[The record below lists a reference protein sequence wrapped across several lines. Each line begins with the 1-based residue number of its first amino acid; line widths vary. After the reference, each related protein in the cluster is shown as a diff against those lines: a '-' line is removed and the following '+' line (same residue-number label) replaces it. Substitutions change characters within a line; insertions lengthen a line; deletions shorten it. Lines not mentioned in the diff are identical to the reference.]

1 MNRIKDIYRR
11 LAQKKYVNSLTV
23 TAVIALLINLII
35 ETAARHSLV
44 QALVFAFTSPLV
56 FLINACIIF
65 ATLSIACLFKRRAFV
80 LSFISFVWL
89 LLGIANGVILLKRM
103 TPFTINDL
111 TMLEDGLSILPTY
124 LTNFE
129 IVLLAIAA
137 VAVIAGF
144 VLLFIKGPKKR
155 EKIKYKRNIAAVIV
169 IMLGTVGVFNL
180 GIATGVVDTFFGN
193 LAMGYRDNGVPYSF
207 ISTWLDTG
215 IDKPKNYSKDEILGI
230 YKHGEL
236 ENMDKAV
243 EQAKTEDTPNII
255 FLQLE
260 SFIDPQLVNSIEC
273 SEDPIPNFRNL
284 MKNYSSGYFTVPA
297 VGAGTANTEFES
309 ITGMSAKFFGP
320 GEYPYKSVLL
330 DKTFES
336 IPYDLKEIG
345 YSTHVIHN
353 HRGVFYNRNQ
363 VFKNLGFDDFTSIE
377 YMNDIEKTPKN
388 WAKDS
393 ILTDQIMTALNITDS
408 KDYIYTIS
416 VEGHGKYPTEQI
428 IQNPEI
434 EVTKAPSEEKKWQYE
449 YYVNMIHSMDKFVKE
464 LTDSL
469 SQFDEDVVLVM
480 YGDHLPAL
488 DMTEDE
494 MESGSLYN
502 TQYVIW
508 SNFGMTKEDK
518 DLYAYQIGA
527 EVLDRL
533 GLHEG
538 TLVTYHQNY
547 SDSKS
552 YKKNLRALGY
562 DMLYGKQ
569 YVYQG
574 KVWQPTD
581 MQMGMKKISIDKIVQ
596 IGEKRYIKGHNFTQ
610 YSYVTLDGVK
620 LDTTYLSPTLL
631 ALEEDVD
638 PEASDRLKVSQ
649 IEKYDEILSTTE

>member
-1 MNRIKDIYRR
+1 MNRLKNIYYR
-11 LAQKKYVNSLTV
+11 LAQKPYINSLTV

-35 ETAARHSLV
+35 ETAARHSLI
-44 QALVFAFTSPLV
+44 QALVFEFTSPLV
-56 FLINACIIF
+56 FLVNVCIIF
-65 ATLSIACLFKRRAFV
+65 ATLSIVCLFKRRTFV
-80 LSFISFVWL
+80 FSLISFVWL

-111 TMLEDGLSILPTY
+111 SMLQDGFSILPTY
-124 LTNFE
+124 LTPFE
-129 IVLLAIAA
+129 IVLLAIASI
-137 VAVIAGF
+137 AVIAGF
-144 VLLFIKGPKKR
+144 VLLFIKGPKKQG
-155 EKIKYKRNIAAVIV
+155 KIRYGRNAAAVAV
-169 IMLGTVGVFNL
+169 IIMGTIGVFNL

-215 IDKPKNYSKDEILGI
+215 IDKPKDYSEEEILGI
-230 YKHGEL
+230 YKNGEL
-236 ENMDKAV
+236 DNMNEEIKKEGSA
-243 EQAKTEDTPNII
+243 DTPNIV

-260 SFIDPQLVNSIEC
+260 SFIDPQLINSIEC
-273 SEDPIPNFRNL
+273 SEDPIPNFRKL
-284 MKNYSSGYFTVPA
+284 LENYSSGYFTVPA

-336 IPYDLKEIG
+336 IPYDLGEIG

-388 WAKDS
+388 WAKDG
-393 ILTDQIMTALNITDS
+393 ILTEQIMTALNITEG

-416 VEGHGKYPTEQI
+416 VEGHGKYPTEQVI
-428 IQNPEI
+428 EEPEI

-449 YYVNMIHSMDKFVKE
+449 YYVNMIHSMDKFIKE
-464 LTDSL
+464 LTDEL
-469 SQFDEDVVLVM
+469 SEFDEDVVLVM

-488 DMTEDE
+488 DMTENE
-494 MESGSLYN
+494 MKSGSLYN

-508 SNFGMTKEDK
+508 SNFGMTKQDR

-533 GLHEG
+533 GIHVG

-562 DMLYGKQ
+562 DMLYGEG

-574 KVWQPTD
+574 KVWKPTD
-581 MQMGMKKISIDKIVQ
+581 MKMGMKEITIDKIVQ

-610 YSYVTLDGVK
+610 YSYVTLDGEK

-638 PEASDRLKVSQ
+638 PEASSRLKVSQ

>member
-1 MNRIKDIYRR
+1 
-11 LAQKKYVNSLTV
+11 
-23 TAVIALLINLII
+23 
-35 ETAARHSLV
+35 
-44 QALVFAFTSPLV
+44 
-56 FLINACIIF
+56 
-65 ATLSIACLFKRRAFV
+65 
-80 LSFISFVWL
+80 
-89 LLGIANGVILLKRM
+89 
-103 TPFTINDL
+103 
-111 TMLEDGLSILPTY
+111 
-124 LTNFE
+124 
-129 IVLLAIAA
+129 
-137 VAVIAGF
+137 
-144 VLLFIKGPKKR
+144 
-155 EKIKYKRNIAAVIV
+155 
-169 IMLGTVGVFNL
+169 
-180 GIATGVVDTFFGN
+180 
-193 LAMGYRDNGVPYSF
+193 
-207 ISTWLDTG
+207 
-215 IDKPKNYSKDEILGI
+215 
-230 YKHGEL
+230 
-236 ENMDKAV
+236 
-243 EQAKTEDTPNII
+243 
-255 FLQLE
+255 
-260 SFIDPQLVNSIEC
+260 
-273 SEDPIPNFRNL
+273 
-284 MKNYSSGYFTVPA
+284 
-297 VGAGTANTEFES
+297 
-309 ITGMSAKFFGP
+309 
-320 GEYPYKSVLL
+320 
-330 DKTFES
+330 
-336 IPYDLKEIG
+336 
-345 YSTHVIHN
+345 
-353 HRGVFYNRNQ
+353 
-363 VFKNLGFDDFTSIE
+363 
-377 YMNDIEKTPKN
+377 
-388 WAKDS
+388 
-393 ILTDQIMTALNITDS
+393 
-408 KDYIYTIS
+408 
-416 VEGHGKYPTEQI
+416 
-428 IQNPEI
+428 
-434 EVTKAPSEEKKWQYE
+434 
-449 YYVNMIHSMDKFVKE
+449 MDKFVKE

-533 GLHEG
+533 GIHEG

>member
-1 MNRIKDIYRR
+1 MNRLKNIYYR
-11 LAQKKYVNSLTV
+11 LAQKPYINSLTV

-35 ETAARHSLV
+35 ETAARHSLI
-44 QALVFAFTSPLV
+44 QALVFEFTSPLV
-56 FLINACIIF
+56 FLINVCIIF
-65 ATLSIACLFKRRAFV
+65 ATLSIVCLFKRRTFV
-80 LSFISFVWL
+80 FSLISFVWL

-111 TMLEDGLSILPTY
+111 SMLQDGFSILPTY
-124 LTNFE
+124 LTPFE
-129 IVLLAIAA
+129 IVLLAIASI
-137 VAVIAGF
+137 AVIAGF
-144 VLLFIKGPKKR
+144 VLLFIKGPKKQG
-155 EKIKYKRNIAAVIV
+155 KIRYGRNAAAVAV
-169 IMLGTVGVFNL
+169 IIMGTIGVFNL

-215 IDKPKNYSKDEILGI
+215 IDKPKDYSEEEILGI
-230 YKHGEL
+230 YKNGEL
-236 ENMDKAV
+236 DNMNEEIKKEGSA
-243 EQAKTEDTPNII
+243 DTPNIV

-260 SFIDPQLVNSIEC
+260 SFIDPQLINSIEC
-273 SEDPIPNFRNL
+273 SEDPIPNFRKL
-284 MKNYSSGYFTVPA
+284 LENYSSGYFTVPA

-336 IPYDLKEIG
+336 IPYDLGEIG

-388 WAKDS
+388 WAKDG
-393 ILTDQIMTALNITDS
+393 ILTEQIMTALNITEG

-416 VEGHGKYPTEQI
+416 VEGHGKYPTEQVI
-428 IQNPEI
+428 EEPEI

-449 YYVNMIHSMDKFVKE
+449 YYVNMIHSMDKFIKE
-464 LTDSL
+464 LTDEL
-469 SQFDEDVVLVM
+469 SEFDEDVVLVM

-488 DMTEDE
+488 DMTESE
-494 MESGSLYN
+494 MKSGSLYN

-508 SNFGMTKEDK
+508 SNFGMTKQDR

-533 GLHEG
+533 GIHVG

-562 DMLYGKQ
+562 DMLYGEG

-574 KVWQPTD
+574 KVWKPTD
-581 MQMGMKKISIDKIVQ
+581 MKMGMKEITIDKIVQ

-610 YSYVTLDGVK
+610 YSYVTLDGEK

-638 PEASDRLKVSQ
+638 PEASSRLKVSQ